1 MSYIL
6 EALKR
11 ADAERERET
20 AGVPGLHAQARDFD
34 EGDADLDAA
43 YRGQRKG
50 WALGGLLGV
59 VTLGT
64 SGWFFWPREVP
75 PVAVAAVAP
84 QIVVPSPSPPPV
96 PVPAPP
102 PLAVAQPN
110 NANAPMPLPQMAPV
124 PPLPTLAPPPE
135 TPPRVRSP
143 QPDTPKPKAQPKD
156 VNDPTAAALQ
166 EPRIYRVNELP
177 DNIRQ
182 ELPSLSLG
190 GVMYSDQ
197 ASSRMVVVNGQ
208 VFREGDTLALNVLLK
223 QIKLKEAVLE
233 FKGYRYGV
241 KY

>member
-50 WALGGLLGV
+50 WALGALLGV

-64 SGWFFWPREVP
+64 LGWFFWPREVP

-84 QIVVPSPSPPPV
+84 QIVVPSPSPA

-102 PLAVAQPN
+102 PVPVPVAQPN
-110 NANAPMPLPQMAPV
+110 APLPQMAPV

-135 TPPRVRSP
+135 TPARARSLQSDP
-143 QPDTPKPKAQPKD
+143 PKPKAQPKD
-156 VNDPTAAALQ
+156 VNDPTAAAPQ

-190 GVMYSDQ
+190 GVMYSDK

-208 VFREGDTLALNVLLK
+208 VFREGDTLAPNVLLK